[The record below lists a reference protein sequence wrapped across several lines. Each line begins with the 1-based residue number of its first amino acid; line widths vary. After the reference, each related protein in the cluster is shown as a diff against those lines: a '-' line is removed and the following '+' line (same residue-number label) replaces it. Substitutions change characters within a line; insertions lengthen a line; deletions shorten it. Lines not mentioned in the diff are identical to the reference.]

1 MVDLIFYLALLI
13 LCIAEAVLVYIMDV
27 KMEYLARENWMFRQL
42 LSEQAKLH
50 EMSLDAYLTMLREA
64 QQYIGR

>member
-27 KMEYLARENWMFRQL
+27 KMEYLVRENWMFRQL

-50 EMSLDAYLTMLREA
+50 EMSLEAYIAMLREA